1 MMMILQLLLA
11 FLIATSSATQTTR
24 TRKTCR
30 SGKRDAKRAVQ
41 RLYRG
46 DCNNAL
52 DNAFTEDVNRMRD
65 RTFPRFAKNWRDRAY
80 NECGRD
86 AIRKELDRI
95 GRRCRNS
102 QEAAGDCSELGE
114 TAATIIV
121 DNSGVCPRHFRRQRK
136 RNNLKK
142 FREECRSV
150 AYGQCK
156 GYIDDAVHNCGG
168 DGLSLR
174 EQSHLQDECEDK
186 VDSLTGHG
194 GDVDFMND
202 QFLEGYSGDESASS
216 EDWDYETSEE
226 W

>member
-1 MMMILQLLLA
+1 M
-11 FLIATSSATQTTR
+11 
-24 TRKTCR
+24 
-30 SGKRDAKRAVQ
+30 DAKRAVQ

-52 DNAFTEDVNRMRD
+52 DSGFTEDVNRMRD
-65 RTFPRFAKNWRDRAY
+65 RTFPQFARNWRDRAY

-95 GRRCRNS
+95 GRQCRNS
-102 QEAAGDCSELGE
+102 HEAAADCSELGE

-121 DNSGVCPRHFRRQRK
+121 DNSGVCPEDDDRFRRQRK
-136 RNNLKK
+136 RSNLKK

-156 GYIDDAVHNCGG
+156 GYIDDAVRICGG
-168 DGLSLR
+168 DRLSLR

-194 GDVDFMND
+194 SHVDFMND

>member
-1 MMMILQLLLA
+1 M
-11 FLIATSSATQTTR
+11 
-24 TRKTCR
+24 
-30 SGKRDAKRAVQ
+30 DAKRAVQ

-52 DNAFTEDVNRMRD
+52 EHAFTEDVNRMRD
-65 RTFPRFAKNWRDRAY
+65 RTFPHSARNWRDRAY
-80 NECGRD
+80 NKCGRD

-102 QEAAGDCSELGE
+102 HQAAGDCSELGE
-114 TAATIIV
+114 TAATIIF
-121 DNSGVCPRHFRRQRK
+121 DNSGVCPAERHFRQQRI
-136 RNNLKK
+136 RGHNLKK
-142 FREECRSV
+142 FREECRGV

-156 GYIDDAVHNCGG
+156 GYIDDAVRNCGG
-168 DGLSLR
+168 DSLSLR
-174 EQSHLQDECEDK
+174 EQSRLQNKCEDE
-186 VDSLTGHG
+186 VDSLTGYG
-194 GDVDFMND
+194 SDLDFMND

>member
-1 MMMILQLLLA
+1 M
-11 FLIATSSATQTTR
+11 
-24 TRKTCR
+24 
-30 SGKRDAKRAVQ
+30 DAKRAVQ

-52 DNAFTEDVNRMRD
+52 EHGFTEDVNRMRD
-65 RTFPRFAKNWRDRAY
+65 RTFPHFARNWRDRAY

-102 QEAAGDCSELGE
+102 HQAAGDCSELGE

-121 DNSGVCPRHFRRQRK
+121 DDSGVCPAETERHFRIRRH
-136 RNNLKK
+136 NLKK

-156 GYIDDAVHNCGG
+156 GYIDDAVRNCGG

-174 EQSHLQDECEDK
+174 EQSRLQDECEDK

-194 GDVDFMND
+194 SDVDFMND

-216 EDWDYETSEE
+216 EDWDYDYETSEE